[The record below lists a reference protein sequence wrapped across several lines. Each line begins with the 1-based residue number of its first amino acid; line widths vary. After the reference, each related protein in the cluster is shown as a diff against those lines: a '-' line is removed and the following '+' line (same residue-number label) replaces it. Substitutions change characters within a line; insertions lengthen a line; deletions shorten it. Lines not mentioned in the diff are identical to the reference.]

1 MVVCG
6 LSVLLKRLVLVLST
20 FSVVFGTTDVISN
33 VAGIVDVSVVTT
45 VWLLVVEEFGKDEM
59 EEVSVASVVAIGL
72 DVDDDILCDDVVTV
86 INDVVSSLS
95 VVDGNVRLVVCCV
108 DASLVVVMVV
118 SVVDTDC
125 VVNKEDNESPLQEM
139 FSATSDSISTQ

>member
-6 LSVLLKRLVLVLST
+6 LSVLLRRLVLVLT
-20 FSVVFGTTDVISN
+20 FSVVFGTTEVVSN
-33 VAGIVDVSVVTT
+33 VASTVDVSVVTT

-95 VVDGNVRLVVCCV
+95 VVDGDV
-108 DASLVVVMVV
+108 
-118 SVVDTDC
+118 
-125 VVNKEDNESPLQEM
+125 
-139 FSATSDSISTQ
+139 